1 MDTLRL
7 AGARRGEAAEI
18 NGFTRVAA
26 HAFVEAAPDPTIL
39 VSADGSCLEMNA
51 AAAEVLP
58 GLRIGAA
65 LVLGLRAPDIL
76 DGFRRVSDGG
86 AAEKA
91 FLSERVP
98 IERLHEVHIAPLA
111 MGKAGPRVVMLTLKD
126 LTEAKKLERMRT
138 DFIANASH
146 ELRTPLASM
155 LGFIDTLLGPAR
167 DDKSAR
173 EKFLRIM
180 GEQGR
185 RMARLIEDLLSLSRI
200 EQNQYV
206 RPRSPVDFTMIAAH
220 VCETLAPLANDIG
233 VALRFQAS
241 HPVMVLGE
249 RDELVRVAENL
260 IDNAIKYGTRPG
272 DPAANSVDV
281 SVAERAGNAVLT
293 VADHGNGI
301 PSAHLPRLTERFYR
315 VDVGQSRGKNG
326 TGLGLAI
333 VKHILLRHRGRLT
346 VTSAPTAGT
355 TFMAEVPII
364 EIKQPIAMSQ

>member
-1 MDTLRL
+1 M
-7 AGARRGEAAEI
+7 AGDRRSFASEI
-18 NGFTRVAA
+18 DGFTATA
-26 HAFVEAAPDPTIL
+26 MHAFVEAAPDPTIL
-39 VSADGSCLEMNA
+39 ISADGSCLAMNA
-51 AAAEVLP
+51 AAAEMLP
-58 GLRIGAA
+58 GLRVGAA
-65 LVLGLRAPDIL
+65 LVLGLRAPDVL
-76 DGFRRVSDGG
+76 DGLRRVSNGG

-111 MGKAGPRVVMLTLKD
+111 MGKGEQRNVMLTLKD

-155 LGFIDTLLGPAR
+155 LGFIDTLQGPAR
-167 DDKSAR
+167 DDKAAR

-185 RMARLIEDLLSLSRI
+185 RMARLIDDLLSLSRI

-206 RPRSPVDFTMIAAH
+206 RPRSPVDFTLIAAH

-233 VALRFQAS
+233 VVLRFHAS
-241 HPVMVLGE
+241 QPVFVLGE

-272 DPAANSVDV
+272 DPSANSVDV
-281 SVAERAGNAVLT
+281 SVADKAGNAVLT
-293 VADHGNGI
+293 VTDRGNGI
-301 PSAHLPRLTERFYR
+301 PSEHLPRLTERFYR

-346 VTSAPTAGT
+346 VSSAPMAGT
-355 TFMAEVPII
+355 TFVAEVPIADA
-364 EIKQPIAMSQ
+364 KQSVPPSQ